1 MDALE
6 QMVNVESVECAEGG
20 AGRSWWFGGG
30 DRERGINQVHLLGS
44 GQALQVHRR

>member
-20 AGRSWWFGGG
+20 AGHSGWFGGG
-30 DRERGINQVHLLGS
+30 ERERAINQVHLLGS
-44 GQALQVHRR
+44 GQTLQVHR